1 MIETNIFELGK
12 IQDSTLKF
20 AVIISKFNSKFLY
33 VRHKE
38 RQTWEIP
45 GGHREY
51 EEAID
56 DTAKRELMEE
66 TGAVKFDIK
75 PICDYSVKRGQDD
88 ESYGRVYYGCIYKLG
103 QLPDFEIQ
111 EVKLFDEIPMELT
124 YPEIQ
129 PVLLRA
135 VERMLTD
142 RKGD

>member
-38 RQTWEIP
+38 RQTWEVP

-66 TGAVKFDIK
+66 TGAVEFDIK

-88 ESYGRVYYGCIYKLG
+88 ESYGRVYYGCIHKLG

-111 EVKLFDEIPMELT
+111 EVKLFDEIPMKLT

-135 VERMLTD
+135 VERMLSG